1 MQLAADIA
9 VSLAAACGR
18 FLVRRYLKEVADVP
32 SDSLLDIAKRQL
44 SDVRQQREVARVFED
59 FSDRMVAQIW
69 SSLEGRL
76 KTHPAL
82 DLNAVAREIAETLG
96 RSISGDF
103 VLRKQLEA
111 APLTVAFKA
120 TRSPS
125 LAGLEQR
132 AYEMMLDES
141 LRYLVECSAAL
152 PRFELPQASE
162 CLKRLRTSGED
173 IDKALQ
179 TVRLIERQVIGSQG
193 VKAATQEQR
202 WEADYRQAVIRELDR
217 VDLFGADLPAEA
229 KRNLLTDAFVT
240 LNINQKVKQRDVR
253 ADNFDSREQLGQ
265 SADAQPGFSPQTIS
279 QYDLVP
285 GPKPRRVRIDESVDQ
300 EPSAENAE
308 YIGLLSSKAVFD
320 RLGLGEDG
328 RLLIRG
334 SAGMGK
340 TTLMRWVAIS
350 AAKSDQ
356 LDRVSGVLVAET
368 RRDGPHFEFYPNAQ
382 QRSAAQQFVKRFR
395 AGATDSQTVAELF
408 DVLGVGGGVPT
419 DKRAELQLSNVCIK
433 RVWKSQVP
441 FLIPLRHC
449 QSGRLPTPENLPLII
464 ADIAKA
470 TGRPPAEW
478 VEQVLKDGR
487 ALLLIDGV
495 DEVPNQNRDAIL
507 EELQALIEAYPDN
520 QFVVTTRPEAVAVD
534 WLKDLHFEEARIAPL
549 AESDVHKFIRLWHDA
564 VEKELARRGQPA
576 GGIREQG
583 ERLIEKLR
591 NTPGLFFLAANPL
604 LCAMICAMHHDR
616 GQKLPEGQ
624 SELCESLTH
633 MLLHRRE
640 REGGLEWQQFPAAYR
655 DLTYPQKRR
664 LAQELAVQM
673 VVEEQSALSYELA
686 LKKIEHSLSGLG
698 RTPAD
703 AAIVLTSLV
712 ERSGMLREPNPG
724 SIDFIHNTFKEF
736 LAGEA
741 FGSGENVAFRS
752 TKGRPFAE
760 QKGTLAER
768 VLGSDS
774 VTAQESWRRIA
785 LFAAATKSSC
795 ANDLIEFALAG
806 LDKIREHDAQ
816 TIRIVFAM
824 QCERVANDAAAV
836 IKTDT
841 RDRLRGLAT
850 ADHLR
855 PQSFADAD
863 QLALLGDDAICFLE
877 RQQVTTHEM
886 AEPVEQTAACVRAL
900 RLINTLAARQS
911 IDTYLD
917 HTELPVVLELCQIVN
932 PLTLPAVRKLVQNT
946 PFYERLPDGIRER
959 ISDLGPVAT
968 DPAWRNTTQLNFN
981 GTPIRDV
988 SPLAGLTSLQYLL
1001 LDSTG
1006 VSDVSPLAGL
1016 TKLRRLELNSTGV
1029 SDVIPL
1035 AGLTSLQYL
1044 LLNSTGVSDVSPL
1057 AGLTSLKRL
1066 ELNSTGVSDVSPL
1079 AGLTSLQYLLLDS
1092 TGVSDVS
1099 PLAGLTKLQV
1109 LDLNSTGVSDVSPL
1123 AGLTELQIS
1132 GLDKIQA
1139 RATERS
1145 QSAEVSDRTVID
1157 EQDTG
1162 EELLDDEQ
1170 KRAVPTERRDTE
1182 VAWRI
1187 ARIDIAN
1194 FRGLGRREFKFR
1206 SEITVLIGNNATGKT
1221 SAIEAFSLTLGAFA
1235 RGFDDATPRGFQPR
1249 DVHVTAA
1256 TGELQFPVSVR
1267 ATGQI
1272 DGDILDWIRVYE
1284 QADGQPFEREEV
1296 VAWSRAQRLQRQVR
1310 NGESVTLPVFAVFGS
1325 RRRID
1330 VPELEPLETFP
1341 PGSRLQGYVQW
1352 QQPLE
1357 DLRPF
1362 MQWLKTRVL
1371 EAQQKGEPP
1380 ADLLAVQA
1388 AVRSAFEKAVFPR
1401 STGMPPVTAQ
1411 TAETNSPPKD
1421 DAGGSGDSEDRQ
1433 DASQTEM
1440 QLLSIDWD
1448 IRQNRAEALFS
1459 DGSRQRLGLLSDG
1472 QVGFLAI
1479 IAEIARRAATLNPH
1493 FGAEAAAKSPGIVLI
1508 DELDLH
1514 IHPRWQRTLIGD
1526 LKRTFPRMQFI
1537 IATHAALVVQSLQV
1551 GELINLDPDGEQNE
1565 DYETMST
1572 EDILEFVMDVD
1583 GVQRGKRFNDL
1594 QAAAEEYYQ
1603 AIDAAVGKS
1612 PEEIEILKHKLDSL
1626 SARFSNDP
1634 ALHALLKLKRHAAG
1648 IPEAE

>member
-132 AYEMMLDES
+132 AYELMLDES

-265 SADAQPGFSPQTIS
+265 SAGEQPGFSPQAIS
-279 QYDLVP
+279 HHDLVP
-285 GPKPRRVRIDESVDQ
+285 GPKPGRVRINESLDQ
-300 EPSAENAE
+300 EPNAENAE

-356 LDRVSGVLVAET
+356 LDPVSGVLVTET
-368 RRDGPHFEFYPNAQ
+368 RRDGLRIKEYLNAQ
-382 QRSAAQQFVKRFR
+382 RRSAAQQFVERFR
-395 AGATDSQTVAELF
+395 AGATDSQTVADLF
-408 DVLGVGGGVPT
+408 KVLGQEHLFGVIS
-419 DKRAELQLSNVCIK
+419 KQQISKVYFEQ
-433 RVWKSQVP
+433 VWKSQVP

-449 QSGRLPTPENLPLII
+449 QSGRLPTPEDFPLVI

-495 DEVPNQNRDAIL
+495 DEVPNQNRDAIR

-520 QFVVTTRPEAVAVD
+520 QFVVTTRPEAVAED

-752 TKGRPFAE
+752 AKGHPFAE

-806 LDKIREHDAQ
+806 LDKIPEHDAQ

-841 RDRLRGLAT
+841 RDQLRGLAT
-850 ADHLR
+850 ADRLR

-932 PLTLPAVRKLVQNT
+932 PLTLPAVRNLVQHT
-946 PFYERLPDGIRER
+946 EVSDRLPDGIRER

-968 DPAWRNTTQLNFN
+968 DPAWRNTTQLNFI

-988 SPLAGLTSLQYLL
+988 SPLAGLTSLEHVNLTSTGVSDVNPLAGLTKLQGLYLT
-1001 LDSTG
+1001 STG

-1016 TKLRRLELNSTGV
+1016 TKLH
-1029 SDVIPL
+1029 
-1035 AGLTSLQYL
+1035 
-1044 LLNSTGVSDVSPL
+1044 
-1057 AGLTSLKRL
+1057 
-1066 ELNSTGVSDVSPL
+1066 
-1079 AGLTSLQYLLLDS
+1079 
-1092 TGVSDVS
+1092 
-1099 PLAGLTKLQV
+1099 
-1109 LDLNSTGVSDVSPL
+1109 
-1123 AGLTELQIS
+1123 IS
-1132 GLDKIQA
+1132 GLDEIQA

-1162 EELLDDEQ
+1162 AELLDDEQ

-1249 DVHVTAA
+1249 DVHVNAA

-1421 DAGGSGDSEDRQ
+1421 DAGGSGDSDDGQ

-1514 IHPRWQRTLIGD
+1514 IHSRWQRTLIGD

-1537 IATHAALVVQSLQV
+1537 ITTHSALIVQQLRAD
-1551 GELINLDPDGEQNE
+1551 ELINLDPDPPINQ
-1565 DYETMST
+1565 DFRKLS
-1572 EDILEFVMDVD
+1572 
-1583 GVQRGKRFNDL
+1583 
-1594 QAAAEEYYQ
+1594 AEEVLEVVMGNDNTKRSPDFNEMQNVAAQYYELLEQ
-1603 AIDAAVGKS
+1603 RPNGDDEVATLKS
-1612 PEEIEILKHKLDSL
+1612 KLDQLIAPYS
-1626 SARFSNDP
+1626 DEP
-1634 ALHALLKLKRHAAG
+1634 AFHAFLERKRQRAG
-1648 IPEAE
+1648 FGE